1 MRASHIK
8 TFRGHG
14 SFISSNLVGETHVPR
29 NAPGTPQANARFRPA
44 RAHARSADEARR
56 AEETAHRGRARG
68 RSRSEAGLGQKLG
81 GLGEREALEGESS
94 VGLGRSKGLGE
105 SQGGLGREQ
114 GGGLGEIVRS
124 PTSKTHRWPPDGQAA
139 PSGTRPAL
147 LPRGPIPPAP
157 LGEKDPRPPGNQRC
171 DPAGPAAV
179 AECRGR
185 SAGTPFLRGVRI
197 TRELRRARN

>member
-44 RAHARSADEARR
+44 RAHARSADESQESGGDCAQR
-56 AEETAHRGRARG
+56 AGSG
-68 RSRSEAGLGQKLG
+68 RSRSEAGLGQKQG

-94 VGLGRSKGLGE
+94 VERGRSKGWGE
-105 SQGGLGREQ
+105 SQGGLGERAREGLGREQ
-114 GGGLGEIVRS
+114 GRARGDREVPDKQNAPLAPGRS
-124 PTSKTHRWPPDGQAA
+124 GRPC
-139 PSGTRPAL
+139 GTV
-147 LPRGPIPPAP
+147 PIPWEGPPA
-157 LGEKDPRPPGNQRC
+157 PPGNQRC

-179 AECRGR
+179 AEMPGPIRWDTVPSWSPHNPR
-185 SAGTPFLRGVRI
+185 TP
-197 TRELRRARN
+197 ACA